1 MLYRKSNL
9 IVLINNVV
17 IFGFLVIKK
26 NVIYSQVDLK
36 KNALWVYKKIN

>member
-1 MLYRKSNL
+1 MLYRQINL

-17 IFGFLVIKK
+17 TLGFLVIKK

-36 KNALWVYKKIN
+36 KNYLWVYKKIN